1 VSTGAPL
8 ILVADDDASIRE
20 ALERELR
27 LEGFAVQT
35 ASGGRRALELIARE
49 PPAAIVLDVV
59 MPDLNGRAVC
69 ARLRADNVRTPVLML
84 SAADEVEDR
93 IAGLQAGADDYLVK
107 PFAVSELV
115 ARLHAL
121 LRRAGEPDEAP
132 RETLTVGDL
141 TIDPAARVARRG
153 DRELTLTRREFELLE
168 VLARNAGVVLS
179 RQRLLEL
186 VWGYDWAADANV
198 VDVFVSYL
206 RRKLE
211 ADGEERI
218 LQTVRGIGFRLRPV
232 GGQDARRPSQKGRPE
247 EGPG

>member
-1 VSTGAPL
+1 VSPGAPL

-35 ASGGRRALELIARE
+35 AAGGRSALELIARE
-49 PPAAIVLDVV
+49 APAAIVLDVV

-69 ARLRADNVRTPVLML
+69 ARLRADNDRTPVLML

-121 LRRAGEPDEAP
+121 LRRAGDEQTDTRPEPIV
-132 RETLTVGDL
+132 VGDL
-141 TIDPAARVARRG
+141 SVDPAARIARRG
-153 DRELTLTRREFELLE
+153 SRELTLTRREFELLD

-211 ADGEERI
+211 ADGEPRI
-218 LQTVRGIGFRLRPV
+218 LQTVRGIGFTLRP
-232 GGQDARRPSQKGRPE
+232 
-247 EGPG
+247 

>member
-1 VSTGAPL
+1 MSPDAPL

-27 LEGFAVQT
+27 LEGFAVTT
-35 ASGGRRALELIARE
+35 APGGRDALAAVARQ

-69 ARLRADNVRTPVLML
+69 ARLRADGVRTPVLML

-107 PFAVSELV
+107 PFAIGELV

-121 LRRAGEPDEAP
+121 LRRGGEIVAGAPPEPP
-132 RETLTVGDL
+132 IVVGDL
-141 TIDPAARVARRG
+141 TVDPAARVARRG
-153 DRELTLTRREFELLE
+153 ERVLELTRREFELLD

-186 VWGYDWAADANV
+186 VWGYDWAADGNV

-211 ADGEERI
+211 AEGEPRI
-218 LQTVRGIGFRLRPV
+218 LQTVRGVGFTLR
-232 GGQDARRPSQKGRPE
+232 AA
-247 EGPG
+247 

>member
-1 VSTGAPL
+1 VSDDRGVSPDAPL

-27 LEGFAVQT
+27 LEGFTVST
-35 ASGGRRALELIARE
+35 ASGGRDALELVARR

-69 ARLRADNVRTPVLML
+69 ARLRADGVRTPVLML

-107 PFAVSELV
+107 PFAIGELV

-121 LRRAGEPDEAP
+121 LRRGGDLASVAEPAGPIV
-132 RETLTVGDL
+132 VGDL
-141 TIDPAARVARRG
+141 SIDPAARVARRG
-153 DRELTLTRREFELLE
+153 ERVLELTRREFELLD

-186 VWGYDWAADANV
+186 VWGYDWAADGNV

-211 ADGEERI
+211 ADGEPRI
-218 LQTVRGIGFRLRPV
+218 LQTVRGVGFTLR
-232 GGQDARRPSQKGRPE
+232 AA
-247 EGPG
+247 